1 LVGEGSSLCSEPS
14 RFVDLG
20 AVEPTALN
28 LQAASGGPNANRFIY
43 AAGPPRPCL
52 KDFAR
57 IRYIFRSEGMG
68 RLVRTTTGEQCHL
81 ESEHLVG
88 RSPRA
93 ALQLDSS
100 FVSSQH
106 ATIRWVGDGWELKD
120 LGSRNGT
127 AVDGAPVP
135 AGQAVRL
142 HAGAT

>member
-1 LVGEGSSLCSEPS
+1 
-14 RFVDLG
+14 
-20 AVEPTALN
+20 
-28 LQAASGGPNANRFIY
+28 
-43 AAGPPRPCL
+43 
-52 KDFAR
+52 
-57 IRYIFRSEGMG
+57 MG

-142 HAGAT
+142 HAGTTVSFGRAEQTWTLKDDSPPRAHVTPLDGEGG